1 MHTYTHMHAN
11 IKNYAGRALSFDG
24 TMFLFS
30 VRKSI
35 LQCSEMNGQQ
45 TSCSFNRNFIS
56 GRIIQ

>member
-1 MHTYTHMHAN
+1 MHAN